1 MFKCIASFFRM
12 LDNLF
17 QSGET
22 ITRVGKKY
30 ADVFEAKAD
39 RDLAAQRAEL
49 DAQVRLSTAA

>member
-39 RDLAAQRAEL
+39 YDLAVQRAEL
-49 DAQVRLSTAA
+49 DSQPKLVAA